1 MNYKAPGKSFREGL
15 STAQFFKIFPDD
27 KSAEEWFIKQFWP
40 EEMCCPHCGS
50 VNVQTGAKHKT
61 MPFRC
66 RDCRKRFS
74 TKTGTFMEG
83 SKIGYQNWLYA
94 FYLFATNLKGISSM
108 KLHRELGISQK
119 SAWFMAHRLRQAW
132 NTRPEE
138 PMEGPAETDTT
149 YMGGKRKNMS
159 KRKRAALTGRGAV
172 GKTAVTGIKDR
183 RTNEVRAKVVP
194 DSKGRTLRGFVTEN
208 IQPDATV
215 YTDDAPAYDA
225 LPNRESV
232 NHSHMEYVKG
242 DIHTN
247 GIESFWSLLKRAHVG
262 TFHKLSEEHLHRYV
276 GEFAGRH
283 NMRSKG
289 TLDQMSEIANRGVGK
304 RLKYRELV
312 G

>member
-1 MNYKAPGKSFREGL
+1 MNYKVPGKSFREGL
-15 STAQFFKIFPDD
+15 STAQFFKIFPND

-40 EEMCCPHCGS
+40 DEMCCPRCGS

-66 RDCRKRFS
+66 RDCRRRFS

-83 SKIGYQNWLYA
+83 SKIGYQDWLYA

-108 KLHRELGISQK
+108 KLHRELGTSQK

-149 YMGGKRKNMS
+149 YMGGKRKNMP
-159 KRKRAALTGRGAV
+159 KRKRAALTGRGAT

-183 RTNEVRAKVVP
+183 RTNEFRAKVVP
-194 DSKGRTLRGFVTEN
+194 DSKGDTLRGFVTEN
-208 IQPDATV
+208 IRADAKV
-215 YTDDAPAYDA
+215 YTDDAPVYDA

-242 DIHTN
+242 DVHTN

>member
-40 EEMCCPHCGS
+40 EEMCCPRCGS

-66 RDCRKRFS
+66 RDCRRRFS

-94 FYLFATNLKGISSM
+94 FYLFATNLKAISSK

-149 YMGGKRKNMS
+149 YMGGKRKNMP
-159 KRKRAALTGRGAV
+159 KRKLAVLTGRDAV

-194 DSKGRTLRGFVTEN
+194 DSKGQTLRGFVTEN
-208 IQPDATV
+208 VQPDAKV
-215 YTDDAPAYDA
+215 YTDDAPAYNA

-304 RLKYRELV
+304 RLKYRELA

>member
-1 MNYKAPGKSFREGL
+1 MKYKAPGKSFREGL

-27 KSAEEWFIKQFWP
+27 NAAEEWFIKQFWP
-40 EEMCCPHCGS
+40 DEMCCPHCGS

-66 RDCRKRFS
+66 RDCRRRFS
-74 TKTGTFMEG
+74 TKIGTFMEG
-83 SKIGYQNWLYA
+83 SKIGYQDWLYA
-94 FYLFATNLKGISSM
+94 FYLFCTNLKSVSSM

-132 NTRPEE
+132 NTWPEKS
-138 PMEGPAETDTT
+138 MEGPVETDTT
-149 YMGGKRKNMS
+149 HMGGKRKNMP
-159 KRKRAALTGRGAV
+159 KRKRSVLTGRGAV

-194 DSKGRTLRGFVTEN
+194 DSKGDTLRGFVTEN
-208 IQPDATV
+208 IQPDAKV
-215 YTDDAPAYDA
+215 YTDDAPVYDA

-242 DIHTN
+242 DVHTN
-247 GIESFWSLLKRAHVG
+247 GIESFWSMLKRAHVG
-262 TFHKLSEEHLHRYV
+262 TFHKLSKDHLHRYV

-304 RLKYRELV
+304 RLKYRVLV

>member
-1 MNYKAPGKSFREGL
+1 MKYKAPGKSFREGL
-15 STAQFFKIFPDD
+15 STGQFFKIFPDD

-40 EEMCCPHCGS
+40 EEMCCPRCGS
-50 VNVQTGAKHKT
+50 TNVQTGAKHKT

-66 RDCRKRFS
+66 RDCRRRFS

-83 SKIGYQNWLYA
+83 SKIGYQDWLYA
-94 FYLFATNLKGISSM
+94 FYLFSTNLKGISSM
-108 KLHRELGISQK
+108 KLHRELDISQK

-132 NTRPEE
+132 NTRPEKG
-138 PMEGPAETDTT
+138 MEGPVETDTT
-149 YMGGKRKNMS
+149 HMGGKRKNMP
-159 KRKRAALTGRGAV
+159 KRKRAVLTGRGAV

-194 DSKGRTLRGFVTEN
+194 DSKGETLRGFVTEN
-208 IQPDATV
+208 VQPDAKV

-247 GIESFWSLLKRAHVG
+247 GIESFWSLLKRGHVG

-283 NMRSKG
+283 NMRGKD
-289 TLDQMSEIANRGVGK
+289 TLDQMSEIASRGVGK